1 AEGITVL
8 PYLDG
13 ERTPRRP
20 HATGVVSG
28 LTTAAMN
35 RSNLARAAEA
45 GMLSG
50 LADARELLRE
60 QGVAADTVQL
70 IGGGAASAAVRRI
83 APRVF
88 ATAVT
93 VPNPGEYVALGAARQ
108 AAWVLNGRQD
118 PPRWPRPAARRYEDE
133 PDRDVRE

>member
-1 AEGITVL
+1 GAVAGFADATGVHLPLVCTLNAARVLDTVAATLGCDHSELAELALAAPSGAEGITVL

-35 RSNLARAAEA
+35 RSNLARAAVE

-50 LADARELLRE
+50 LADALELLRE

-70 IGGGAASAAVRRI
+70 IGGGAA
-83 APRVF
+83 
-88 ATAVT
+88 
-93 VPNPGEYVALGAARQ
+93 
-108 AAWVLNGRQD
+108 
-118 PPRWPRPAARRYEDE
+118 
-133 PDRDVRE
+133 